1 MDQQRLFSEQ
11 QLERYAEVLIWGM
24 QKARADTFKKN
35 DIVIVRFDLPALRLA
50 ELLQGKLLE
59 MGIHPILRM
68 IGTST
73 MERTFFTKAN
83 QSQLVFEPPGERVL
97 YRNLNG
103 SIYLHAPQSLTHL
116 QDIDPARIAT
126 VARARKPL
134 RDIMFKREEQ
144 GKLGWTLCTYPTPAM
159 ARHAR
164 LSLRSYTHQVIK
176 ACYLNVRQP
185 VRTWEE
191 IYRSAQEIKR
201 WLNSLQI
208 KEYHVESQQIDL
220 RIAHGERRR
229 WIGISGHNIPSFELF
244 ISPDWR
250 ETEGVYYADQPSYRS
265 GNYVEGVRLEFK
277 KGVVVKADA
286 KKGGEFTRKQLAM
299 DAGASRLG
307 EFSLTDIRFSNI
319 DRFMADTLYD
329 ENYGGRYGNCHI
341 AVGSSYTDT
350 YDGNP
355 AGLTAR
361 RKEQLGFNDSA
372 LHWDLVNTQDK
383 TVMATLRNGKKVL
396 IYEKGKFRY

>member
-1 MDQQRLFSEQ
+1 MNQQHIFTEQ
-11 QLERYAEVLIWGM
+11 QLDRYAQVLIWGL
-24 QKARADTFKKN
+24 QKARAGRFKKN
-35 DIVIVRFDLPALRLA
+35 DVIIVRFDIPALNLA
-50 ELLQGKLLE
+50 EVLQEKLLD
-59 MGIHPILRM
+59 MGVHPILRM
-68 IGTST
+68 LGTSR

-83 QSQLVFEPPGERVL
+83 QSQLVFEPPGERML
-97 YRNLNG
+97 YRSLNG

-116 QDIDPARIAT
+116 QDVDPARIAA

-134 RDIMFKREEQ
+134 RDILFKREEQ
-144 GKLGWTLCTYPTPAM
+144 GKLGWTLCTYPTQAM
-159 ARHAR
+159 AHHAR
-164 LSLRSYTHQVIK
+164 LSLQSYTHQVVK
-176 ACYLNVRQP
+176 ACYLNTRQP
-185 VRTWEE
+185 VHAWED

-208 KEYHVESQQIDL
+208 REYHVESQQIDL
-220 RIAHGERRR
+220 RISHGERRR

-250 ETEGVYYADQPSYRS
+250 GTEGVYYADQPSYRS

-277 KGVVVKADA
+277 KGVVVKVDA
-286 KKGGEFTRKQLAM
+286 KKGGAFTRKQLTM
-299 DAGASRLG
+299 DPGASRLG
-307 EFSLTDIRFSNI
+307 EFSLTDIRFSKI

-341 AVGSSYTDT
+341 AMGSSYSDT

-355 AGLTAR
+355 AALTAR
-361 RKEQLGFNDSA
+361 CKEQLGFNDSA

-383 TVMATLRNGKKVL
+383 TVMATLRSGKKIL
-396 IYEKGKFRY
+396 IYEKGKFTY